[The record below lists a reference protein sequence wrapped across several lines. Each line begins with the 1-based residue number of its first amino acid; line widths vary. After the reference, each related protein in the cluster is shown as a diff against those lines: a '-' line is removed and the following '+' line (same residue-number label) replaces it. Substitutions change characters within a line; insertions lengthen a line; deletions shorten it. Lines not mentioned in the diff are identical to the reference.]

1 MEDLTGRVFGGLQVI
16 EADKEHEG
24 FWHCRCGCGRDV
36 TVDGKELLDG
46 TKRSCGCGRKRLHC
60 GDITGMRSGR
70 LVAVRPTNQK
80 RRSSILWLCKCDCG
94 GEILAEPYKIRNKVI
109 SSCGCIRTEKKI
121 KDITGQ
127 RFGRLVAL
135 ERLNKKRGSSFMWRC
150 QCDCGKIVETSANSL
165 LSGNTRSCGCLRIEA
180 IKRTNAKHGSVADRM
195 RLVDGT
201 CVDCLERGR
210 LQKNN
215 SSGCTGVQARG
226 DKWIAVITF
235 KKKVHYLGI
244 FETKEEAIRVR
255 KEAEK
260 HYFGTFLEEYYA
272 NKAQQEA
279 DGEQPKTENAEAPKA
294 ETTETQKA

>member
-1 MEDLTGRVFGGLQVI
+1 MEDLTGRVFGGLKVL
-16 EADKEHEG
+16 EPDKEKEG
-24 FWHCRCGCGRDV
+24 FWLCHCGCGQDV
-36 TVDGKELLDG
+36 SISAEDLLSG
-46 TKRSCGCGRKRLHC
+46 ARHSCGCGRKRLHC

-70 LVAVRPTNQK
+70 LVAVRPTDQK
-80 RRSSILWLCKCDCG
+80 RRSSTLWLCKCDCG

-135 ERLNKKRGSSFMWRC
+135 ERLDRKRGSSFLWRC

-180 IKRTNAKHGSVADRM
+180 IRRTNAMHGSVSRRM

-201 CVDCLERGR
+201 CVDSLERSG

-215 SSGCTGVQARG
+215 TSGCTGVQARG
-226 DKWIAVITF
+226 DKWIAVLTF
-235 KKKVHYLGI
+235 KKEVHYLGI
-244 FETKEEAIRVR
+244 FDKKEDAIRVR
-255 KEAEK
+255 KDAERRYFDAFLKQYYDENAGEKEAQPK
-260 HYFGTFLEEYYA
+260 
-272 NKAQQEA
+272 
-279 DGEQPKTENAEAPKA
+279 EQPAAEPTEK
-294 ETTETQKA
+294 KD

>member
-1 MEDLTGRVFGGLQVI
+1 MEDLTGRVFGGLRVI
-16 EADKEHEG
+16 GPDTEG
-24 FWHCRCGCGRDV
+24 SDRWLCQCGCGNQV
-36 TVDGKELLDG
+36 SASTQELLSG

-70 LVAVRPTNQK
+70 LVAVRPTDQR

-135 ERLNKKRGSSFMWRC
+135 ERLNKKRGSSFLWRC
-150 QCDCGKIVETSANSL
+150 QCDCGNMVETSANSL
-165 LSGNTRSCGCLRIEA
+165 LSGNTRSCGCLRVEA
-180 IKRTNAKHGSVADRM
+180 IRRTNAKYGSVADRM

-201 CVDCLERGR
+201 CVERIERSR

-215 SSGCTGVQARG
+215 TSGCTGVQARG

-235 KKKVHYLGI
+235 KKEVHYLGI
-244 FETKEEAIRVR
+244 FETQKEAIQAR
-255 KEAEK
+255 KDAEK
-260 HYFGTFLEEYYA
+260 RYFGEFLDQYY
-272 NKAQQEA
+272 
-279 DGEQPKTENAEAPKA
+279 ENREKNSEPEKN
-294 ETTETQKA
+294 

>member
-1 MEDLTGRVFGGLQVI
+1 
-16 EADKEHEG
+16 
-24 FWHCRCGCGRDV
+24 
-36 TVDGKELLDG
+36 
-46 TKRSCGCGRKRLHC
+46 
-60 GDITGMRSGR
+60 
-70 LVAVRPTNQK
+70 
-80 RRSSILWLCKCDCG
+80 
-94 GEILAEPYKIRNKVI
+94 
-109 SSCGCIRTEKKI
+109 
-121 KDITGQ
+121 
-127 RFGRLVAL
+127 
-135 ERLNKKRGSSFMWRC
+135 MWRC

-215 SSGCTGVQARG
+215 ASGCTGVQARG

-279 DGEQPKTENAEAPKA
+279 DGEPPKAENAEAPKA
-294 ETTETQKA
+294 ETPETQKA